1 MGLTDS
7 QIDEAAHELQ
17 RVIEQ
22 CGGEP
27 SEFPYDYLRGI
38 LEKLPSSA
46 GGGEPTEPSPCEEA
60 ARADLV
66 DELDSMRAVFDGAG
80 NFHHVLSRAMAWIN
94 GERAGPVEQPSEAPA
109 IAEWRKA
116 RTEFMAATEAYNVA
130 HRAALE
136 KEAAQGFG
144 FANLT
149 KEFSAM
155 TEASNKMHRLA
166 RPALD
171 ALYATPAIAVA
182 AVQVCCQDFN
192 KCREMCV
199 SRADY
204 WQGKA
209 SHLARSVAT
218 VDGRE
223 AFTTRQLIEGAWCA
237 GYYHAGYTNDS
248 AYADQQ
254 ATRYA
259 DAALTPSPGAAVER
273 GGSEHSVDAPI
284 PPLPLGD
291 SASRGGK

>member
-94 GERAGPVEQPSEAPA
+94 GERAGPVEQPSEAREDHFDLIEAVLMGYPKSMAREDARNSLKA
-109 IAEWRKA
+109 IR
-116 RTEFMAATEAYNVA
+116 
-130 HRAALE
+130 
-136 KEAAQGFG
+136 
-144 FANLT
+144 
-149 KEFSAM
+149 
-155 TEASNKMHRLA
+155 
-166 RPALD
+166 
-171 ALYATPAIAVA
+171 ATPAIVVA
-182 AVQVCCQDFN
+182 A
-192 KCREMCV
+192 
-199 SRADY
+199 
-204 WQGKA
+204 
-209 SHLARSVAT
+209 

-259 DAALTPSPGAAVER
+259 DAALTPSPGAA
-273 GGSEHSVDAPI
+273 
-284 PPLPLGD
+284 GD
-291 SASRGGK
+291 EPST